1 MLAIMRSRSLRQL
14 HSSEALGIL
23 SPPSSAPRL
32 EARASGPAR
41 TARPTRT
48 MCILRTPLTRRDC
61 RMKRLIRSALILAG
75 AAGLAAARTHV
86 APNPWT
92 VVVGNGP
99 YAGTYKANA
108 EEVIC
113 LHSKQPKM
121 YAASFR
127 DFAAQGAH
135 ALGEG
140 GIKVDNP
147 DTPGPKTG
155 DLHVAFGDDAKRSA
169 VYDVYG
175 VPITSRRREK
185 GRTSQAQVKRRTA
198 SRFASLRAAWMSRPC
213 EVAPRAS

>member
-1 MLAIMRSRSLRQL
+1 MKQ
-14 HSSEALGIL
+14 
-23 SPPSSAPRL
+23 
-32 EARASGPAR
+32 
-41 TARPTRT
+41 
-48 MCILRTPLTRRDC
+48 LTRC
-61 RMKRLIRSALILAG
+61 ALVLAG
-75 AAGLAAARTHV
+75 AAGLVAARTHA

-99 YAGTYKANA
+99 FAGTYKAKA
-108 EEVIC
+108 EEVMC

-127 DFAAQGAH
+127 DFAATGAR

-155 DLHVAFGDDAKRSA
+155 DLHVAFGDDAKRSV

-175 VPITSRRREK
+175 VPITFAPK
-185 GRTSQAQVKRRTA
+185 GKGAEIAGAGKTKDGIAIRITA
-198 SRFASLRAAWMSRPC
+198 SC
-213 EVAPRAS
+213 VEVETM